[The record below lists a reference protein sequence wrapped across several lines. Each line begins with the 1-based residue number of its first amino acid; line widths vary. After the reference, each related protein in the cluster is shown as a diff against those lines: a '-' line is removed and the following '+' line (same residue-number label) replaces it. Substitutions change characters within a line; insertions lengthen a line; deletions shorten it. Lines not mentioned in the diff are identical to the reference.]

1 MTGLPPLEKLLAYDR
16 HLEGEAFTRRVMGQA
31 ARRSHRGHRGWILGG
46 SALLSL
52 AVVMG
57 IKPDNFTMFA
67 DLHFP
72 LHFLSDAA
80 AVPVGSLVAGLLVAA
95 LMVGASKT
103 IDNI

>member
-1 MTGLPPLEKLLAYDR
+1 MHMTGLPPLDKLLAYDR
-16 HLEGEAFTRRVMGQA
+16 HLEGEAFTRTVMSRA
-31 ARRSHRGHRGWILGG
+31 ARRSHRGWILGG
-46 SALLSL
+46 SALLSF

-67 DLHFP
+67 DFHLP

-80 AVPVGSLVAGLLVAA
+80 ASMSAGGLIAALLVAA
-95 LMVGASKT
+95 LVVGTGKT